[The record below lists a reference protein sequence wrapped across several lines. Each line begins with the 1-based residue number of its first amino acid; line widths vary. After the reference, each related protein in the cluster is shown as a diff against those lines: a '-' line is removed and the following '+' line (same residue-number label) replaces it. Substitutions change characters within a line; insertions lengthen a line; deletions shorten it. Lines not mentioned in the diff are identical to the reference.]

1 MAALVCPP
9 HLKLSWTMLPSCTPS
24 SSSHLSL
31 FHLTSINITTPTTTA
46 QQDNSQMALRRTRPP
61 NSPRSCRCRS
71 RRPSHL
77 SSPTHY
83 SKSTIPH
90 LTTQNQQFH
99 TSLQI
104 LPVATLDSLGRPWA
118 SFLTGRDGSEG
129 FIQSPS
135 FTSLVAGSM
144 RLHEDHPVEI
154 ALREGA
160 KFGMTSLVCGDDTSY
175 QGPGLKLIAG
185 VGVMFENR
193 RRNKFAG
200 FINEKNVGTKDERTI
215 QVEVMESLG
224 NCPKYI
230 NTRQFTPNPNHKPGM
245 LHKKL
250 NLPLESRCRK
260 RRSNPSRKQML
271 LHAQAICAL

>member
-1 MAALVCPP
+1 MTTHKWHSGELALQTALGHVDAVAGVHPIF
-9 HLKLSWTMLPSCTPS
+9 LP
-24 SSSHLSL
+24 
-31 FHLTSINITTPTTTA
+31 
-46 QQDNSQMALRRTRPP
+46 Q
-61 NSPRSCRCRS
+61 
-71 RRPSHL
+71 
-77 SSPTHY
+77 
-83 SKSTIPH
+83 
-90 LTTQNQQFH
+90 LTTQHQQFH

-160 KFGMTSLVCGDDTSY
+160 KFGMTSLVRGDDTSY

-250 NLPLESRCRK
+250 NLPPGESL
-260 RRSNPSRKQML
+260 PEETKQPI
-271 LHAQAICAL
+271 AQTDVVTCAGYMRVVME